1 MENKN
6 IKIQTENLAV
16 EAKELVAAPREA
28 KGAFCDT
35 FVYEPENI
43 QEQTLGNLYIVGGIS
58 NKLANNSSYL
68 VNLLASIVKKDYYA
82 NPKKN
87 PFESLESALHK
98 ANMTLADFTESGN
111 TSWIGNLDMVVAV
124 WREKNL
130 HFSLTGKIKVY
141 LLRNNEITDIGQNLA
156 KGEAKPH
163 PFKTFANIA
172 SGSLEERDKII
183 FATSAI
189 IQNFSPGTLKN
200 IFSIETSEG
209 ALKKIEDFFQK
220 EKIKD
225 NLGML
230 ALEIKKEVVLK
241 EKIALPEIKIEQK
254 QEIEEY
260 KKEIIDKPKSAGDQI
275 QKGGEKLTLENILG
289 EHFEEKLE
297 ENLEEEISEKEYG
310 KENEELEIKQSK
322 PTFFEKLINKK
333 EIASDKIFSLSD
345 KFSGKFQN
353 LSAKQGSKFK
363 TIIKKFKE
371 SIFALIK
378 STKIKSAPAIN
389 LSFKKIVSV
398 FKKIIKRFDKKIY
411 DNKTN
416 PKEPDVYE
424 TKEGDIPESRLR
436 ETCDEPVKEGCAM
449 PSRFQKTGLPRFF
462 QSFAIT
468 AKNKIFK
475 SQYLQKIKLKWNSF
489 PAYSRLLLSTSLVL
503 IILFAGSVMLLSQKK
518 THEINLTRYSEIL
531 SEANQKEDEA
541 EAAMIYQDEAKA
553 RKALKESQES
563 LGQIIGSDY
572 LQKEVKELEAKIQ
585 EQLKKIDHLVEIS
598 EPKIIYDFRNLKPE
612 IETKGLFNLNNILFS
627 YDSANNK
634 IYKYDVAENVG
645 LEVEADSNS
654 LGRLQKGTALT
665 DNRLA
670 FYTDALSI
678 AVFNPDKDE
687 LKKIDAALAKEISL
701 ENLKDI
707 SSYGANIYFLDS
719 ENNQIWKHSPILGGF
734 SKAEPWIKP
743 NEESDFSSAVSLAI
757 DGAIYVLK
765 QDGTVL
771 KYLSGYKK
779 EFAVLSET
787 TQPIEQA
794 TKICT
799 LPGYANLYILEPKNK
814 RVLIFD
820 KQGKIITQYFSENFG
835 DLKDLAV
842 LEKEKKIYLLNG
854 TEIIEIEME

>member
-1 MENKN
+1 MVMENKN
-6 IKIQTENLAV
+6 IKIQTENLRV
-16 EAKELVAAPREA
+16 EAKELVAAPRET

-43 QEQTLGNLYIVGGIS
+43 QEQALGNLYIVGGIS

-82 NPKKN
+82 NPKRN
-87 PFESLESALHK
+87 PFEALESALHK

-124 WREKNL
+124 WQDKIL
-130 HFSLTGKIKVY
+130 HFSLAGKIKIY
-141 LLRNNEITDIGQNLA
+141 LLRNNEITDIGQNLL
-156 KGEAKPH
+156 KNETKPH

-172 SGSLEERDKII
+172 SGSLEEGDKII
-183 FATSAI
+183 FATPAI
-189 IQNFSPGTLKN
+189 ANEFSSGTLKN

-220 EKIKD
+220 EKNKE

-230 ALEIKKEVVLK
+230 TLEIKKEILPK
-241 EKIALPEIKIEQK
+241 EEISLPKIKIEQE
-254 QEIEEY
+254 QEIEKDE
-260 KKEIIDKPKSAGDQI
+260 KEIIEKPKSAGDQI
-275 QKGGEKLTLENILG
+275 QEGEKKLTLENILG
-289 EHFEEKLE
+289 ERFEEKSE
-297 ENLEEEISEKEYG
+297 EVPEKENIEEETFDKELD

-322 PTFFEKLINKK
+322 PTVFEKVMDKK
-333 EIASDKIFSLSD
+333 EIASSKISSLSD
-345 KFSGKFQN
+345 KFRNKPGMAIEK
-353 LSAKQGSKFK
+353 L
-363 TIIKKFKE
+363 KE
-371 SIFALIK
+371 FVLALIK
-378 STKIKSAPAIN
+378 SIKVKLIPIIR
-389 LSFKKIVSV
+389 LTLKKIVSI
-398 FKKIIKRFDKKIY
+398 FKKITKNIDEK
-411 DNKTN
+411 
-416 PKEPDVYE
+416 VYE
-424 TKEGDIPESRLR
+424 KETSSK
-436 ETCDEPVKEGCAM
+436 ETNVSETQQNYL
-449 PSRFQKTGLPRFF
+449 S
-462 QSFAIT
+462 S
-468 AKNKIFK
+468 N
-475 SQYLQKIKLKWNSF
+475 LQKINNPLFSKCAQKIKQKWNSF
-489 PAYSRLLLSTSLVL
+489 PSSSRLLLSTSLIL

-531 SEANQKEDEA
+531 SEANQKEDQA

-553 RKALKESQES
+553 RKMLKESHEL
-563 LGQIIGSDY
+563 LGQITGSDY
-572 LQKEVKELEAKIQ
+572 LQEEVKELEAKIQ
-585 EQLKKIDHLVEIS
+585 EQLKILDHLVEIS
-598 EPKIIYDFRNLKPE
+598 EPKIVYDFKNLKPE

-627 YDSANNK
+627 YDSANNR
-634 IYKYDVAENVG
+634 IYKYDTEENVG
-645 LEVEADSNS
+645 LAVEADSNG

-670 FYTDALSI
+670 FYTDTPGI
-678 AVFNPDKDE
+678 ATFSPDKDE
-687 LKKIDAALAKEISL
+687 LKKVDASLAQEISL

-719 ENNQIWKHSPILGGF
+719 GNNQIWKHSPILSGF
-734 SKAEPWIKP
+734 SKANPWIKS
-743 NEESDFSSAVSLAI
+743 NEESDFSNAVSLAI
-757 DGAIYVLK
+757 DGAIYILK

-779 EFAVLSET
+779 EFAVLGET

-794 TKICT
+794 TKIYT

-820 KQGKIITQYFSENFG
+820 KQGKIITQYFSEKFN

-854 TEIIEIEME
+854 TEIVEIEMED